1 MKRIQLAITVVSL
14 VLIPSTAFAG
24 PLQNR
29 MERQNK
35 RIYHGVSNGE
45 LTYQEYDKLK
55 DRQENI
61 ADFHQRQVQD
71 GNGLNPVEAR
81 RVNRRL
87 NKQSQKIY
95 RQKHD

>member
-1 MKRIQLAITVVSL
+1 MKRLQFAITVVSL

-35 RIYHGVSNGE
+35 RIFHGVNNGE
-45 LTYQEYDKLK
+45 LTYSEYDKLT

-61 ADFHQRQVQD
+61 EDFHQRQVQD
-71 GNGLNPVEAR
+71 GNGLNPVEAL

-87 NKQSQKIY
+87 NKQSKKIY
-95 RQKHD
+95 QQKHD